1 MLIFYHVL
9 VNKKWH
15 PIRKFHLKRKVEKLI
30 LFWSLSWPH
39 LVSSVAC
46 EKSLLYTILNLKFS
60 PEKVKPAL
68 VGDLTCNNYPSM
80 LQGVSAAQKPFH
92 GLPRMQQF
100 DMMRKIMA
108 MRTELSVKFESLRRA
123 QMAIQRSK
131 VIQDT
136 IMRDGSGVP
145 SSSGSYLPGTISTL
159 YPVQRR

>member
-1 MLIFYHVL
+1 MYISIF
-9 VNKKWH
+9 N
-15 PIRKFHLKRKVEKLI
+15 
-30 LFWSLSWPH
+30 LS
-39 LVSSVAC
+39 
-46 EKSLLYTILNLKFS
+46 FR

-159 YPVQRR
+159 YKRGRSLLCGLTLSPDWTGEVSSAAWSQKSAIVCTA

>member
-1 MLIFYHVL
+1 M
-9 VNKKWH
+9 KK
-15 PIRKFHLKRKVEKLI
+15 
-30 LFWSLSWPH
+30 
-39 LVSSVAC
+39 AC
-46 EKSLLYTILNLKFS
+46 CTYIYLNLR
-60 PEKVKPAL
+60 PEKIKPAL

-159 YPVQRR
+159 YPVQRRGLAPKRPDSLPQAFCF